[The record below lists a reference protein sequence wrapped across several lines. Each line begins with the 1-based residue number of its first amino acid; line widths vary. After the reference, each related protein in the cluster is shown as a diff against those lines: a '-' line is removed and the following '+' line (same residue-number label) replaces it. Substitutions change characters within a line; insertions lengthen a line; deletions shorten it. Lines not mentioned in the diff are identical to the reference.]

1 MSSDLNIK
9 NIERRRDGLETMQPQ
24 HSGELEIIHI
34 FREEMFKPVKRQ
46 INFRI
51 GFHLSC

>member
-9 NIERRRDGLETMQPQ
+9 NIERRDGFETMQPQ

-34 FREEMFKPVKRQ
+34 FRDEMFKPVK
-46 INFRI
+46 
-51 GFHLSC
+51 